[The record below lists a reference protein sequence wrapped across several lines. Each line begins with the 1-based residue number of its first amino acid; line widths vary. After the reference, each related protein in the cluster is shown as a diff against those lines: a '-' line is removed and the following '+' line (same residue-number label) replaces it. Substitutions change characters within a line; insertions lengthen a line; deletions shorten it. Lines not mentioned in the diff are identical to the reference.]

1 MSLAHS
7 NSSHSLYVALG
18 ASPASVEGLHVPRS
32 GLSPAPASEHKR
44 DWILLPVTFKQL
56 KQVFRQAIK
65 SFNKTQYFRLRA
77 EREIKECYESVEREQ
92 SECSRQ
98 HSTRTD

>member
-18 ASPASVEGLHVPRS
+18 ASPASVEGLHVPRT

-77 EREIKECYESVEREQ
+77 EREITECCEIVRM
-92 SECSRQ
+92 
-98 HSTRTD
+98 

>member
-18 ASPASVEGLHVPRS
+18 PTPASVEGTLVPRS
-32 GLSPAPASEHKR
+32 GLSPAPASAHKR

-56 KQVFRQAIK
+56 KQVFRQAIGLQIMLVLT
-65 SFNKTQYFRLRA
+65 SCL
-77 EREIKECYESVEREQ
+77 I
-92 SECSRQ
+92 
-98 HSTRTD
+98 